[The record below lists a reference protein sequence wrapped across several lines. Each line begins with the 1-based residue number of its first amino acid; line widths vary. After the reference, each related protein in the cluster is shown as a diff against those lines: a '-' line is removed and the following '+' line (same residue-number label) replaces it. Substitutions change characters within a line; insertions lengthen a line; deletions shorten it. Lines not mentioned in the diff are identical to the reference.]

1 MEAAYDLGSII
12 SNNDSFKLNTYELC
26 ESASRAMYN
35 LLGNINK
42 QMSDTVYILTELSDK
57 MVLSIPTY
65 NCEVWGASFFSKTF
79 LICRFLSRKLCKNP
93 LDRLHRSF
101 LKHIHCVNSR
111 ISDWAVQSET
121 NRTLIVPLIFK
132 IMVRNWNHATESSG
146 PIIQDTLEHSK
157 QLRKEGKTSWFTNIV
172 EISELM
178 HNSMKPCFDLKIE
191 LKKRPSKIVINM
203 WYTKKN
209 VSSQGK
215 LKLYASLK

>member
-1 MEAAYDLGSII
+1 MEAAYYLGSII
-12 SNNDSFKLNTYELC
+12 SNNDSFKLNIYELC

-35 LLGNINK
+35 LLGNVNK
-42 QMSDTVYILTELSDK
+42 QMSGTFYILTELLDK
-57 MVLSIPTY
+57 MVLPIPTY
-65 NCEVWGASFFSKTF
+65 NCKVWGASFFQKHFSSAD
-79 LICRFLSRKLCKNP
+79 FLSGKQCKNP

-132 IMVRNWNHATESSG
+132 ITVRNWNHATESPS

-172 EISELM
+172 KISELI

-203 WYTKKN
+203 WYTHKKKFLARAN
-209 VSSQGK
+209 
-215 LKLYASLK
+215 

>member
-1 MEAAYDLGSII
+1 M
-12 SNNDSFKLNTYELC
+12 
-26 ESASRAMYN
+26 
-35 LLGNINK
+35 
-42 QMSDTVYILTELSDK
+42 
-57 MVLSIPTY
+57 
-65 NCEVWGASFFSKTF
+65 GASFFQKHFSSAD
-79 LICRFLSRKLCKNP
+79 FLSGKECKNP
-93 LDRLHRSF
+93 LDRLHCFF

-132 IMVRNWNHATESSG
+132 IMVRNWNHATEYAS

-157 QLRKEGKTSWFTNIV
+157 QLRKEGKISWFTNV
-172 EISELM
+172 LKISELI
-178 HNSMKPCFDLKIE
+178 HNSMKPCFNLKIE
-191 LKKRPSKIVINM
+191 FKKRPSKIVINR